1 MKKIKFLISIIYF
14 FLIILISLITL
25 FYLVKTIKDGVN
37 IYFSNE
43 NENNAVE
50 RFNQKI
56 NISDLNEK
64 LDFII
69 KIKAL
74 EK

>member
-1 MKKIKFLISIIYF
+1 MKKIKFFISIIYF
-14 FLIILISLITL
+14 FLIILVSLITL

-50 RFNQKI
+50 RSSQKI